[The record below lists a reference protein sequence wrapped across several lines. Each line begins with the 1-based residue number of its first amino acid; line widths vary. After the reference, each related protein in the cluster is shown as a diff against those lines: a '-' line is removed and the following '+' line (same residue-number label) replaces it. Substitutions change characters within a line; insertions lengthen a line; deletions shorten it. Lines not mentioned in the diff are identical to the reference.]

1 MSIHSPCLAP
11 SRCLDQTDGVLVA
24 KRLSSK
30 ERRKQILHCAIRVF
44 ARHSYRGATTKM
56 ISKEAG
62 IAEALIY
69 RYFGSKQN
77 LFTEAVDHTG
87 QRLVEGLDRCMSE
100 NSEDPLAALNATL
113 HFYLQM
119 LDRHENLAK
128 MVFVT
133 AAELDDPVVS
143 ETYLPHQ
150 ERALE
155 IVTKALETWQ
165 EEGKVRRDLPP
176 RAAAWLFIGAYT
188 LLALMKRSG
197 GLSQVDPA
205 AAVDLIRP
213 ILSEQAL

>member
-1 MSIHSPCLAP
+1 M
-11 SRCLDQTDGVLVA
+11 T
-24 KRLSSK
+24 KRLSSN

-69 RYFGSKQN
+69 RYFGSKQK

-87 QRLVEGLDRCMSE
+87 LRLVEGLERCMRE
-100 NSEDPLAALNATL
+100 NSEDPLEALNATL
-113 HFYLQM
+113 KFYLQM
-119 LDRHENLAK
+119 LNRHENLAK

-133 AAELDDPVVS
+133 AAELDDPVVRD
-143 ETYLPHQ
+143 TYLPHQ
-150 ERALE
+150 EKALE
-155 IVTKALETWQ
+155 IVTQSLEVWQ
-165 EEGKVRRDLPP
+165 EAGKVRRDLPP

-197 GLSQVDPA
+197 GLNQVDPT
-205 AAVDLIRP
+205 AAVDLVRP
-213 ILSEQAL
+213 LLSGQSH